1 MKNDE
6 LIEEYVSLIIEQGK
20 AFEDANDKL
29 NNKLATKAEKV
40 FENISKSNDLKNMI
54 MYLNHENDYV
64 KFAVASKIYSLEPQL
79 SQEALKKVADG
90 DSLLQ
95 MVAEITLN
103 EINNIKFN
111 L

>member
-29 NNKLATKAEKV
+29 NNKLDSRAEKI
-40 FENISKSNDLKNMI
+40 FEKISKSNQLKKMI

-64 KFAVASKIYSLEPQL
+64 KFAVASKVYSFEPEL
-79 SQEALKKVADG
+79 SKEALKKVADG
-90 DSLLQ
+90 DSLLK
-95 MVAEITLN
+95 MVVEITLN
-103 EINNIKFN
+103 EINN
-111 L
+111 